1 MHLSNNRD
9 QGFAKDFQFEHIKTS
24 PGYPQSNGKAENRVK
39 TAKSILKKAADFGYD
54 PHLSLLDFRKTPSEG
69 MDSSPAQHLLSRRT
83 RSLLSLAGELL
94 QLKIV
99 RLK

>member
-54 PHLSLLDFRKTPSEG
+54 PHLSLLDFRETPSEG